1 MQHAGNVTS
10 GRHRQPR
17 FNLVGQRELK
27 LGLLRVALERLNPAL
42 PPEATTAAVGEL
54 TRDPSSLSLEAANRQ
69 VYRGFYLTGRTGWGG
84 TFAGRPAVLWKP
96 NEQSTNA
103 ITGAQTNQPEY
114 GQAKRVSAPNQ
125 QPHR

>member
-1 MQHAGNVTS
+1 VQHAGNVTS

-42 PPEATTAAVGEL
+42 PPEAITAAVDEL

-69 VYRGFYLTGRTGWGG
+69 VYLLLKATPRLPRGHPQAIWQPTGRHPEAT
-84 TFAGRPAVLWKP
+84 LKP
-96 NEQSTNA
+96 
-103 ITGAQTNQPEY
+103 P
-114 GQAKRVSAPNQ
+114 
-125 QPHR
+125 